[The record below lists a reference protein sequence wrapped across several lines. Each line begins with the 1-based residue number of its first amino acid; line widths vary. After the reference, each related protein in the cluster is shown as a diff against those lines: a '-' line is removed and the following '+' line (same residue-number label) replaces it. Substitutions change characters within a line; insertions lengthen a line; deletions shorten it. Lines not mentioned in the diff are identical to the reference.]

1 MGGGHGVVEVCV
13 LLYSQAVV
21 FFNCFQKSVCCFQH
35 SFLHFFHP
43 HREGK
48 ENTQKT

>member
-21 FFNCFQKSVCCFQH
+21 FFNCLQKKRVLFPRF
-35 SFLHFFHP
+35 FLHFFHP
-43 HREGK
+43 VL
-48 ENTQKT
+48 